1 MGHPG
6 QRGTGHRPP
15 DAERAQLEAG
25 QTRILIR
32 EKDIM
37 ETLKTKPEDTKVQ
50 QDLGDETF
58 MSAADL
64 RSYMTEMQMARASKS
79 LDGMDRAEKA
89 RQDLVK
95 RLAEPLDLTQ
105 ERLKEIMQPLKAKL
119 RAAAERGQT
128 ELMVMRFP
136 NSLCADK
143 GRAINNADP
152 SWPET
157 LTGRPRQAYELWRDQ
172 LRSAG
177 FRLSAMIIE
186 WPGGLPGDVGFFLK
200 WGEGKK

>member
-1 MGHPG
+1 
-6 QRGTGHRPP
+6 
-15 DAERAQLEAG
+15 
-25 QTRILIR
+25 
-32 EKDIM
+32 M
-37 ETLKTKPEDTKVQ
+37 ETLKTKPDESKA
-50 QDLGDETF
+50 QDHLGDETF

-64 RSYMTEMQMARASKS
+64 RNYMTEMQMAKASKS

-89 RQDLVK
+89 RQDLIK
-95 RLAEPLDLTQ
+95 RMSEPLELTPEQ
-105 ERLKEIMQPLKAKL
+105 LRDILLPLKAKL

-136 NSLCADK
+136 NAICTDH
-143 GRAINNADP
+143 GRAINNSDP
-152 SWPET
+152 AWPDT

-177 FRLSAMIIE
+177 FRLSALIID

-200 WGEGKK
+200 WGETKR

>member
-1 MGHPG
+1 M
-6 QRGTGHRPP
+6 QTQKSTG
-15 DAERAQLEAG
+15 EEKAQQE
-25 QTRILIR
+25 
-32 EKDIM
+32 
-37 ETLKTKPEDTKVQ
+37 
-50 QDLGDETF
+50 LGDETF

-79 LDGMDRAEKA
+79 VDGMDRAEKA
-89 RQDLVK
+89 RQDLIK
-95 RLAEPLDLTQ
+95 RLAEPLDLTP
-105 ERLKEIMQPLKAKL
+105 ERLKEVLLPLRAKL

-136 NSLCADK
+136 NVLCTDK

-157 LTGRPRQAYELWRDQ
+157 LSGRPRQAYELWQNQ
-172 LRSAG
+172 LKAAG

-186 WPGGLPGDVGFFLK
+186 WPGGMPGDVGFFLK
-200 WGEGKK
+200 WGDAKR

>member
-1 MGHPG
+1 
-6 QRGTGHRPP
+6 
-15 DAERAQLEAG
+15 
-25 QTRILIR
+25 
-32 EKDIM
+32 M
-37 ETLKTKPEDTKVQ
+37 ETLKTNPGDTKGQ
-50 QDLGDETF
+50 QELADETF

-64 RSYMTEMQMARASKS
+64 RNYMTEMQMAKASKS
-79 LDGMDRAEKA
+79 LEGMDRAEKA
-89 RQDLVK
+89 RQELSK
-95 RLAEPLDLTQ
+95 RLAEPIDLTP
-105 ERLKEIMQPLKAKL
+105 ERLKEVLQPLKSKL

-136 NSLCADK
+136 NSLCTDK

-152 SWPET
+152 GWPET

-177 FRLSAMIIE
+177 FRLSAMIID

-200 WGEGKK
+200 WGDTKH